1 LLVVVEPRQVS
12 LPKIHTGDIAMR
24 INRNTQIP
32 NTIVYVVLYAIVFGI
47 SFWLL
52 IAHSESPTNWQV
64 YVLMIGAVLA
74 GAIQFAVH
82 SWKQHRTAQNN

>member
-1 LLVVVEPRQVS
+1 MKVN
-12 LPKIHTGDIAMR
+12 G
-24 INRNTQIP
+24 NTQIP
-32 NTIVYVVLYAIVFGI
+32 NIIVYAVLYAIVFGI
-47 SFWLL
+47 SIWLL

-82 SWKQHRTAQNN
+82 SWKRQRTA